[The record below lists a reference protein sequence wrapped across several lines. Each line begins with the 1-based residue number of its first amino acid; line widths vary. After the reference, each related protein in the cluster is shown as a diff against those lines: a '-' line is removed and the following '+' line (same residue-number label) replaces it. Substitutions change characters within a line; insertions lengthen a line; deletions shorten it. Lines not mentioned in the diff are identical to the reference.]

1 MSDIKKIR
9 VGGVDYNISP
19 DLTSYA
25 KKTDL
30 TGYAKKTEIDSLIS
44 EVQTK
49 EYYYNDGSNEVVPV
63 KWPDLSTQPSILPYK
78 FMGQY
83 VYEQLIPVKVGDR
96 IVNCDFVVEYPMI
109 LSAGVFGVSS
119 FKNVDIIAAKSE
131 ALLLATESEL
141 GGYINIKYTD
151 SSQLL
156 PSNGYGYGYEDNN
169 TESPNLID
177 FGVSPDGTKYIYD
190 PNTEVLSLYKSG
202 EITQNS
208 IPQNIPTKKII
219 LGEGVTSIG
228 DSAFMD
234 CKSLKS
240 INIPEG
246 VTIIKRYAFAYCR
259 SLTAITIPEGV
270 TSIGDSAFNGCGSLT
285 SITSKAITPPSISS
299 VTFYAVNKST
309 PVYVPAE
316 SVDAYKA
323 ADNWNYFTNIQ
334 AI

>member
-19 DLTSYA
+19 DLSNYA

-96 IVNCDFVVEYPMI
+96 IVGCNFEVKYPMI
-109 LSAGVFGVSS
+109 LSAGVFGVNS
-119 FKNVDIIAAKSE
+119 FKGIDIMATKSD
-131 ALLLATESEL
+131 ALLLDSESEL
-141 GGYINIKYTD
+141 DGYINVKYTD
-151 SSQLL
+151 ASQLL

-169 TESPNLID
+169 TESSALLD
-177 FGVSPDGTKYIYD
+177 FGLSPDGTLCIYN
-190 PNTEVLSLYKSG
+190 PNTETLSLYKSG
-202 EITQNS
+202 EITKDS
-208 IPQNIPTKKII
+208 IPQNLPKKNIV
-219 LGEGVTSIG
+219 LSESVTSIG
-228 DSAFMD
+228 ERAFYG
-234 CKSLKS
+234 CS
-240 INIPEG
+240 
-246 VTIIKRYAFAYCR
+246 
-259 SLTAITIPEGV
+259 SLTSITIPEGV
-270 TSIGDSAFNGCGSLT
+270 TRIGEYAFGGCSGLTEITCKAVTPPTVATNTFNGIK
-285 SITSKAITPPSISS
+285 SIPI
-299 VTFYAVNKST
+299 
-309 PVYVPAE
+309 YVPTG
-316 SVDAYKA
+316 SVSAYKTA
-323 ADNWNYFTNIQ
+323 NVWKDFTNIQ